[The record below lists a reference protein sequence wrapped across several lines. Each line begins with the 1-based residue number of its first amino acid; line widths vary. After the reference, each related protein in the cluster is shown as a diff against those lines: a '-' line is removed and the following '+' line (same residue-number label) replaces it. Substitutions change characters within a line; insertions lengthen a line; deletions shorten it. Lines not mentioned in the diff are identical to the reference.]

1 MKISSW
7 DTNLKIRLTG
17 ETLFN
22 LLYWMYFPF
31 VTVYFSQALGNH
43 IAGILMTI
51 PPLISIL
58 GNIVG
63 GNFADRLGRR
73 FVMLIGASIQ
83 TIMFCFFA
91 LSNSHWLNY
100 LAFIGIG
107 LGGALYGPASAA
119 MVADLTPQQEGKQ
132 VFAIF
137 ITAKNIGAVLG
148 PALGAVFFFHYRSEL
163 LWTCTI
169 VMLLYSIVIYLKIHE
184 TMPNYSKQQVNLK
197 LIPNLFKK
205 EWKGYG
211 AIFRDKI
218 FVLYILGGAFAVIT
232 IMQLDLYL
240 AIYVSK
246 YVPLQN
252 LLAWNNWSYSLNSNE
267 ILGWMLGLNGLLFV
281 IFVMPVTK
289 WLKKWTDR
297 NVFILSAILAGVG
310 MFLVGLTTNIWILFL
325 LTIIFTFGEIIRAPV
340 IDNFVS
346 DYAPENARGK
356 YMGAS
361 RLQFT
366 FGRFLAPLTVF
377 LSEWIS
383 PIGVFSVI
391 LFFALISGLLYIKL
405 YKIYDSSKAGQ
416 TSEISKSS
424 SLD

>member
-1 MKISSW
+1 MKISTW

-31 VTVYFSQALGNH
+31 IAIYFSEALGNH

-73 FVMLIGASIQ
+73 SVMLIGASIQ
-83 TIMFCFFA
+83 TIMFCLFA
-91 LSNSHWLNY
+91 LSDSHLLNY

-107 LGGALYGPASAA
+107 LGGALYGPASDA
-119 MVADLTPQQEGKQ
+119 MVADLTPQQERKQ
-132 VFAIF
+132 VFATF
-137 ITAKNIGAVLG
+137 ITANNIGAVLG
-148 PALGAVFFFHYRSEL
+148 PALGAFFFFNYRSEL

-184 TMPNYSKQQVNLK
+184 SMPNYSKKKVNLK
-197 LIPNLFKK
+197 LIPNLFKE

-211 AIFRDKI
+211 TIFRDKI
-218 FVLYILGGAFAVIT
+218 FILYILGGVFAVIT

-240 AIYVSK
+240 AIYVTN
-246 YVPLQN
+246 YVPSQN
-252 LLAWNNWSYSLNSNE
+252 LINWNDWSYSLNSNE

-281 IFVMPVTK
+281 LFVMPVTK
-289 WLKKWTDR
+289 WLKNWTDR

-310 MFLVGLTTNIWILFL
+310 MFLVGLTTNIWILLL
-325 LTIIFTFGEIIRAPV
+325 LTIIFTFGEIVRAPV

-383 PIGVFSVI
+383 PMWVFSLI
-391 LFFALISGLLYIKL
+391 LFFAFISGLLYIKL
-405 YKIYDSSKAGQ
+405 YKIYDTSKVGQ
-416 TSEISKSS
+416 TSESS
-424 SLD
+424 SLN